1 MIWQRLRSFLTSS
14 RASAATVAEPAAQ
27 PPPAEVSAA
36 SELQTIAFWRYH
48 ARLSFHTP
56 LAYLKRDGQQRTQN
70 PPDLQ
75 PIQRTGKGCGEWIPY
90 RPDGFVALAEL
101 SQVQIDSWM
110 ADSGVE
116 REQKLRLLIR
126 FREIFES
133 KVLHVDQKLMQIYA
147 LVDQEAFRSVASSL
161 KGESFPDEV
170 FIAELTTLRGIG
182 LQKAQLLWNAGLRTP
197 AMVQAAEDAELQSIR
212 GIGPK
217 LIAQIR
223 SQEVA

>member
-1 MIWQRLRSFLTSS
+1 MLAALLALLPACFSS
-14 RASAATVAEPAAQ
+14 R
-27 PPPAEVSAA
+27 
-36 SELQTIAFWRYH
+36 L
-48 ARLSFHTP
+48 L
-56 LAYLKRDGQQRTQN
+56 LA
-70 PPDLQ
+70 
-75 PIQRTGKGCGEWIPY
+75 CC
-90 RPDGFVALAEL
+90 RPDGFLALAEL
-101 SQVQIDSWM
+101 SQVQIDTWM
-110 ADSGVE
+110 ADSGME

-126 FREIFES
+126 FCEIFES
-133 KVLHVDQKLMQIYA
+133 KVLHLDQKLMQIYA
-147 LVDQEAFRSVASSL
+147 LVDQETFRSVASSL
-161 KGESFPDEV
+161 KGESFPDDV

>member
-1 MIWQRLRSFLTSS
+1 MIWQRLRSFFSS
-14 RASAATVAEPAAQ
+14 SGASVATVAEPAAQ
-27 PPPAEVSAA
+27 PTPAEVSTAY
-36 SELQTIAFWRYH
+36 ELQTIAFWRYH
-48 ARLSFHTP
+48 ARLSFYTP

-147 LVDQEAFRSVASSL
+147 LVDQETFRSVSSSL